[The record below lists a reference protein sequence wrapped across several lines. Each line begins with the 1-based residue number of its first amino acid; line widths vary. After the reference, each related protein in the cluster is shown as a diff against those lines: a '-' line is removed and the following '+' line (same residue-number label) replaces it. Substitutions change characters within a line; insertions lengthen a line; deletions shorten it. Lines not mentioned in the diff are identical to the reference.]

1 MGYLMTHMIKDGI
14 ALTLTNG
21 SIIPLEYGRS
31 VTFYKFSKR
40 AVLAEDFVESQYR
53 ISIKSG
59 TYEHLHFTVDNLGG
73 RGSLERMWL
82 WYSDSSTQSV
92 QITPR
97 GWERPIVY
105 DLSEVASIGF
115 YYVSPTPKGIAV
127 VLRDGRRAM
136 VDENQTFI
144 YYGCK
149 PDRVAQQVAKY
160 AETKASWDNPI
171 ALKLPYSKDVRSVI
185 ELNRALREGIA
196 RTIQIKLVGDATQML
211 YPTDYFIDFQLV

>member
-1 MGYLMTHMIKDGI
+1 MTHMIKDGI

-21 SIIPLEYGRS
+21 SIIPLEYNAL
-31 VTFYKFSKR
+31 VTFYKFDKHE
-40 AVLAEDFVESQYR
+40 VLEGFVESQYR
-53 ISIKSG
+53 VSIRAG
-59 TYEHLHFTVDNLGG
+59 TYENLHFPVNNSGG
-73 RGSLERMWL
+73 QSSLDRMFM
-82 WYSDSSTQSV
+82 WYSAPYIRSV

-97 GWERPIVY
+97 GWEHSVLY
-105 DLSEVASIGF
+105 NLSEVATIGF

-171 ALKLPYSKDVRSVI
+171 ALKLPYSRDVRSVI

-196 RTIQIKLVGDATQML
+196 RTMQIKLVGDATQML

>member
-1 MGYLMTHMIKDGI
+1 MTQMIRDGI

-21 SIIPLEYGRS
+21 SIIPLEYNRS
-31 VTFYKFSKR
+31 VTFYKHDAR
-40 AVLAEDFVESQYR
+40 GVLDGLVDSEYR
-53 ISIKSG
+53 VSILSG
-59 TYEHLHFTVDNLGG
+59 TYEHLHFTVNNSGG
-73 RGSLERMWL
+73 QNSLERVWL
-82 WYSDSSTQSV
+82 WYSDSPTRSV

-97 GWERPIVY
+97 GWEHSVLY
-105 DLSEVASIGF
+105 DLSEVATIGF

-149 PDRVAQQVAKY
+149 PDRVAQQIAKY

-185 ELNRALREGIA
+185 ELNKVLRDGLA
-196 RTIQIKLVGDATQML
+196 RTIQIKLVGDATQLL

>member
-1 MGYLMTHMIKDGI
+1 
-14 ALTLTNG
+14 
-21 SIIPLEYGRS
+21 
-31 VTFYKFSKR
+31 
-40 AVLAEDFVESQYR
+40 
-53 ISIKSG
+53 
-59 TYEHLHFTVDNLGG
+59 
-73 RGSLERMWL
+73 MWL
-82 WYSDSSTQSV
+82 WYSDSSTRSV

-97 GWERPIVY
+97 GWEHSVLY
-105 DLSEVASIGF
+105 DLSEVATIGF

-171 ALKLPYSKDVRSVI
+171 ALKLSYSKDVCSVI
-185 ELNRALREGIA
+185 ELNRVLRNGLA
-196 RTIQIKLVGDATQML
+196 KTIQIKLVGDATQLL
-211 YPTDYFIDFQLV
+211 YPTDYFVGFSLV

>member
-1 MGYLMTHMIKDGI
+1 MAHMIRDGI

-21 SIIPLEYGRS
+21 SIIPLEYNRS
-31 VTFYKFSKR
+31 VTFYKFT
-40 AVLAEDFVESQYR
+40 AQDVLNGVVDTEYSV
-53 ISIKSG
+53 SIMSG
-59 TYEHLHFTVDNLGG
+59 TYTHLHFTVDNLGG
-73 RGSLERMWL
+73 EGSLERMWL
-82 WYSDSSTQSV
+82 WYSDSSTRSV

-97 GWERPIVY
+97 GWEHSVLY
-105 DLSEVASIGF
+105 DLSEVATIGF
-115 YYVSPTPKGIAV
+115 YYVSPSPKGIAV

-196 RTIQIKLVGDATQML
+196 RTMQIKLVGDATQLL
-211 YPTDYFIDFQLV
+211 YPTDYFVDFSLV

>member
-1 MGYLMTHMIKDGI
+1 MTHMIRDGI

-21 SIIPLEYGRS
+21 SIIPLEYNRS
-31 VTFYKFSKR
+31 VTFYKYDAQDVLNGLVDSDYRVSIR
-40 AVLAEDFVESQYR
+40 A
-53 ISIKSG
+53 G
-59 TYEHLHFTVDNLGG
+59 TYEHLHFTVNNSGG
-73 RGSLERMWL
+73 RNSLERMWL
-82 WYSDSSTQSV
+82 WYSDSSTRSV

-97 GWERPIVY
+97 GWEHPVLY
-105 DLSEVASIGF
+105 NLSEVASIGF

-136 VDENQTFI
+136 VDENQIFI

-171 ALKLPYSKDVRSVI
+171 ALKLFYSKDVRSVI
-185 ELNRALREGIA
+185 ELNKVLRNGLA
-196 RTIQIKLVGDATQML
+196 RTIQIKLVGDATQLL
-211 YPTDYFIDFQLV
+211 YPTDYFVDFQLV

>member
-1 MGYLMTHMIKDGI
+1 MEHLIKDGI
-14 ALTLTNG
+14 AFTLTNG
-21 SIIPLEYGRS
+21 SIIPLEYNRS
-31 VTFYKFSKR
+31 VTFYKYNAR
-40 AVLAEDFVESQYR
+40 GVLGGLVDSDYR
-53 ISIKSG
+53 TSIMAG
-59 TYEHLHFTVDNLGG
+59 TYEHLHFTVDNFGG
-73 RGSLERMWL
+73 KNSLERMWL
-82 WYSDSSTQSV
+82 WYSDSSIRSV

>member
-1 MGYLMTHMIKDGI
+1 MTHMIRDGI

-21 SIIPLEYGRS
+21 SIIPLEYNRS
-31 VTFYKFSKR
+31 VTFYKYD
-40 AVLAEDFVESQYR
+40 AQDVLNGLVDSDYR
-53 ISIKSG
+53 VSILAG
-59 TYEHLHFTVDNLGG
+59 TYEHLHFTVNNSGG
-73 RGSLERMWL
+73 KNSLERMWL

-97 GWERPIVY
+97 GWKHSVLY
-105 DLSEVASIGF
+105 DLSEVATIGF
-115 YYVSPTPKGIAV
+115 YYVSPTPKGITV

-149 PDRVAQQVAKY
+149 PDRVAQQVARY

-185 ELNRALREGIA
+185 ELNRVLRDGLA
-196 RTIQIKLVGDATQML
+196 RTIQIKLVGDATQLL